1 MSSENQRAD
10 APKPDARPRSESEHW
25 APWEKES
32 IAHFIRAMSRERDA
46 MNSYASLIRQ
56 GDCTAAIVEIAVG
69 VPMAEARDAA
79 GLVRHEVLAKL
90 HPELPQVWR
99 QTFMQVVGMNS
110 IWTMAGQPPFFDETL
125 RQQLVDL
132 DRTWDQWWASHR
144 RDLDIP
150 DDMPLWDAEKKDFVM
165 TASAQWPM

>member
-1 MSSENQRAD
+1 MSSENQTTG
-10 APKPDARPRSESEHW
+10 APKPDTRPRSESKQW

-32 IAHFIRAMSRERDA
+32 IAHFIRAMSREREA
-46 MNSYASLIRQ
+46 MNSYTSLIRQ
-56 GDCTAAIVEIAVG
+56 GDCPAVIVEITVS

-99 QTFMQVVGMNS
+99 QTFMQVVGMNA
-110 IWTMAGQPPFFDETL
+110 IWTMAGQPQFFDEAL
-125 RQQLVDL
+125 RRQFVDL
-132 DRTWDQWWASHR
+132 DRAWDQWWAAHR

-150 DDMPLWDAEKKDFVM
+150 DDMPLWDAEKKDFV
-165 TASAQWPM
+165 TIASAP